1 MAAVRDHLPLFLSL
15 TRDEPGCRSFN
26 VTTTNN
32 SLIWQVEE
40 RFEDAA
46 AFETHQGRVAG
57 SASCHATS
65 EIERRYSVTG
75 R

>member
-1 MAAVRDHLPLFLSL
+1 VRDHLPLHLSL

-32 SLIWQVEE
+32 PLIWQVEE

-57 SASCHATS
+57 SAWGHATS